1 MILLFNNTPGFGSQD
16 SIKTGIDRI
25 VAAVEKSQTLKQ
37 IKTNNIN
44 DDGIKIKQQFPVWM
58 QQLYEE
64 NPNNVPVIDF
74 FIYYY
79 KWFFDLNGYG
89 LGFYLEDLRDP
100 FYVPDIFYQ
109 AYADLI
115 FYNQLN
121 FTEYPELLVN
131 FKTFFI
137 HYYDQYVPIRGEPDA
152 LIYILKS
159 LFGATTAT
167 ATTVN
172 SGTILVVSNLD
183 PKYYNL
189 FKRLACPFSFDVIF
203 KSI

>member
-1 MILLFNNTPGFGSQD
+1 MILIFNNTPGFGSQD

-79 KWFFDLNGYG
+79 KWLFDLNGYG

-115 FYNQLN
+115 FYNQLD
-121 FTEYPELLVN
+121 FSEYPELLPN

-137 HYYDQYVPIRGEPDA
+137 NYYEQYVPLRGEPDA
-152 LIYILKS
+152 LVYILKS
-159 LFGATTAT
+159 LFGATTET
-167 ATTVN
+167 VTTTN
-172 SGTILVVSNLD
+172 SASILVVSNLD
-183 PKYYNL
+183 SKYYNL
-189 FKRLACPFSFDVIF
+189 FKRLACPFSFDVTF

>member
-1 MILLFNNTPGFGSQD
+1 MILIFNNTQGFGSQD

-79 KWFFDLNGYG
+79 KWLFDLNGYG

-115 FYNQLN
+115 FYNQLD
-121 FTEYPELLVN
+121 FSEYPELLPN

-137 HYYDQYVPIRGEPDA
+137 NYYEQYVPLRGEPDA
-152 LIYILKS
+152 LVYILKS
-159 LFGATTAT
+159 LFGATTET
-167 ATTVN
+167 VTTTN
-172 SGTILVVSNLD
+172 SASILVVSNLD
-183 PKYYNL
+183 SKYYNL
-189 FKRLACPFSFDVIF
+189 FKRLACPFSFDVTF